1 MTSGGKSGRSR
12 QRLFVSFSVLLIA
25 LVLLLGSLSIATGQQ
40 HAQGLDQSSDLLDRQ
55 AKRAN
60 LENVIVGQAV
70 VNALLDG
77 RVPGGVAKV
86 ADCNDAVTYSFR
98 LRKYSLR
105 GVLDS
110 IVATDRRYTWEVKDD
125 VINVIPSNGPPPFL
139 AVHVSRFDLHNTES
153 PEEALSQLLA
163 VPEVKR
169 AQLSLGPRAV
179 QGRVSVFCP
188 QGCPTEETK
197 KISVS
202 LKGATVRECL
212 NAIARAHG
220 NAVWWFRQSEC
231 GGRKTF
237 SLDFNSQ

>member
-1 MTSGGKSGRSR
+1 M
-12 QRLFVSFSVLLIA
+12 
-25 LVLLLGSLSIATGQQ
+25 IATDNQ
-40 HAQGLDQSSDLLDRQ
+40 HVPGLDQSSGLLDRQ

-60 LENVIVGQAV
+60 LENVMVGQAV
-70 VNALLDG
+70 VNALLHAG
-77 RVPGGVAKV
+77 VPGGVAKV
-86 ADCNDAVTYSFR
+86 ADCNEAVTYSFR
-98 LRKYSLR
+98 PRDYSLR

-110 IVATDRRYTWEVKDD
+110 IVSTDRRYTWEVKDD
-125 VINVIPSNGPPPFL
+125 VINVIPSNGLPPFL
-139 AVHVSRFDLHNTES
+139 AVRVSRFDLHNTES

-202 LKGATVRECL
+202 LKGATVRESL

-237 SLDFNSQ
+237 SLDFNSK